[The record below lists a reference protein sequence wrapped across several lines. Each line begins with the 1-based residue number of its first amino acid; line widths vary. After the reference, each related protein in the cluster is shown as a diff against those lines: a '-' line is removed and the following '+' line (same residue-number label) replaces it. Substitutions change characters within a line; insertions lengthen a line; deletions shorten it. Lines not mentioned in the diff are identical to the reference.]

1 MGSSRVLVSGASG
14 LIGNALLPALS
25 AAGYEVV
32 QLTRS
37 QKAGARTVYW
47 EPSQP
52 LSPDS
57 VSSFDA
63 VVHLAG
69 ESIVGRWTEA
79 KKRRIRDS
87 RVLGTQHLAQ
97 ALAKAAAPPP
107 VLVCA
112 SAIGYYGSR
121 GDEILREDT
130 SSGGDFLSGVCREWE
145 SAAQPAIDA
154 GIRTVHAR
162 FGIVLSHQGGA
173 LKQMLLPFRLG
184 LGGRVG
190 SGKQWWSW
198 VDLQD
203 VVGAILHAIRTKIQG
218 PMNVVSPN
226 PVTNLEFTRV
236 LGSVLSRPTIFPVPA
251 FAARLAFGQMADE
264 LLLASQRVEPAKL
277 IESGYQFKFAALRRA
292 LEAILNRR

>member
-1 MGSSRVLVSGASG
+1 MGSLRVLVSGASG
-14 LIGNALLPALS
+14 LIGNALLSSLS
-25 AAGYEVV
+25 AAGYEIVR
-32 QLTRS
+32 LTRS
-37 QKAGARTVYW
+37 HNAGPGTIHWDPA
-47 EPSQP
+47 QQ
-52 LSPDS
+52 LSAES
-57 VSSFDA
+57 ISGFDA

-97 ALAKAAAPPP
+97 ALAKAVQPPQ

-121 GDEILREDT
+121 GDEILRED
-130 SSGGDFLSGVCREWE
+130 SPSGSDFLSGVCREWE
-145 SAAQPAIDA
+145 SAAGPAADA

-162 FGIVLSHQGGA
+162 FGIVLSDKGGA

-190 SGKQWWSW
+190 GGQQWWSW

-203 VVGAILHAIRTKIQG
+203 VVGAILHAIRTNIHG

-226 PVTNLEFTRV
+226 PVTNLEFTSV
-236 LGSVLSRPTIFPVPA
+236 LGLVLSRPTICPVPA

-277 IESGYQFKFAALRRA
+277 KESGYPFKFTKLRSS
-292 LEAILNRR
+292 LEEIAH